1 MEKTEQSYN
10 MTYSQMAEL
19 QNLNRRLGE
28 LSDMIPEMCQKNM
41 SKLSLGFNLGQLNV
55 YLNNLKQELY
65 ELESDIVNGEN
76 PEWEMQEK
84 LMEIGKRYHL
94 G

>member
-28 LSDMIPEMCQKNM
+28 LSDMIPEMCQKNE
-41 SKLSLGFNLGQLNV
+41 V
-55 YLNNLKQELY
+55 T
-65 ELESDIVNGEN
+65 D
-76 PEWEMQEK
+76 
-84 LMEIGKRYHL
+84 
-94 G
+94 

>member
-76 PEWEMQEK
+76 HNK
-84 LMEIGKRYHL
+84 YD
-94 G
+94 

>member
-19 QNLNRRLGE
+19 QNLNRRLRE
-28 LSDMIPEMCQKNM
+28 LSAMIPEMCQKNM
-41 SKLSLGFNLGQLNV
+41 SKLSLGFNIGRLNGF
-55 YLNNLKQELY
+55 LNNLQQELC

-76 PEWEMQEK
+76 
-84 LMEIGKRYHL
+84 RNNYD
-94 G
+94 